1 MSLFNRKN
9 EVSEADNNI
18 QTVKLQQLLSSV
30 VVATADAGY
39 AASRRFYDN
48 LCEYAFVKSESDDSC
63 YAGARTLDFEY
74 VDSDGNKKLLCVP
87 ILSLLPLPML
97 QVQDVD
103 FTLDAQ
109 IADFEMDGTVLNIP
123 QEDESEDNQEGMP
136 SMRVTLLPTTMKT
149 TEQGGGKITSSPSLN
164 IHISMGQSDIPGG
177 MARLLQTINN
187 LDFKQNKP
195 LH

>member
-9 EVSEADNNI
+9 EVSEAGNNI

-74 VDSDGNKKLLCVP
+74 VDSEGNKKLLCVP

-123 QEDESEDNQEGMP
+123 QEDESEDNKEGMP

>member
-9 EVSEADNNI
+9 EVSEAGNNI

-48 LCEYAFVKSESDDSC
+48 LCEYAFVKSESDDGC

>member
-9 EVSEADNNI
+9 EVSEAGNNI

-39 AASRRFYDN
+39 AASCRFYDN

-103 FTLDAQ
+103 FILDTQ

-123 QEDESEDNQEGMP
+123 QEDESEDNKEGMP
-136 SMRVTLLPTTMKT
+136 SMRVTLLPATMKT
-149 TEQGGGKITSSPSLN
+149 TEQGGGTLTSSPSLN

-187 LDFKQNKP
+187 LDFKQNKT

>member
-9 EVSEADNNI
+9 EVSEAGNNI

-123 QEDESEDNQEGMP
+123 QEDESEDNKEGMP

-164 IHISMGQSDIPGG
+164 IHISMGLSDIPGG

>member
-9 EVSEADNNI
+9 EVSEAGNNI

-123 QEDESEDNQEGMP
+123 QEDESEDNKEGMP

>member
-9 EVSEADNNI
+9 EVSEAGNNI

-48 LCEYAFVKSESDDSC
+48 LCEYAFVKSESDASC

-123 QEDESEDNQEGMP
+123 QEDESEDNKEGMP

>member
-9 EVSEADNNI
+9 EVSEAGNNI

>member
-1 MSLFNRKN
+1 MSLFTKKS
-9 EVSEADNNI
+9 ETSEAGKNI

-48 LCEYAFVKSESDDSC
+48 LCEYAFVKSDGDETC

-109 IADFEMDGTVLNIP
+109 ISDFEMDDTVLNIP
-123 QEDESEDNQEGMP
+123 QEDDAEVDKVKMP
-136 SMRVTLLPTTMKT
+136 SMRVTLLPTTLRT
-149 TEQGGGKITSSPSLN
+149 TEKGGGKITSSPSLN

>member
-1 MSLFNRKN
+1 MSLFNRKK
-9 EVSEADNNI
+9 EVSEAGNNI

-48 LCEYAFVKSESDDSC
+48 LCEYAFVKSENDASC
-63 YAGARTLDFEY
+63 YVGARTLDFEY

>member
-9 EVSEADNNI
+9 EVSEAGNNI

-48 LCEYAFVKSESDDSC
+48 LCEYAFVKSENDASC